1 MGAAL
6 LGALGDALARGAI
19 RGKAAKA
26 DLLDIR
32 NGRLKYCIP
41 LLPDKCRAAMMK
53 GIAGSFENAD
63 KNEVALNFR
72 DKADPG
78 EDL

>member
-1 MGAAL
+1 
-6 LGALGDALARGAI
+6 
-19 RGKAAKA
+19 
-26 DLLDIR
+26 
-32 NGRLKYCIP
+32 
-41 LLPDKCRAAMMK
+41 MMK